1 MFIESPGRAIK
12 NYQSVGVES
21 GVASA
26 DPHKLIVMLFEGA
39 RQALDCSRLY
49 MQQHRI
55 AAKGEMISKAIM
67 IIDHGLKAS
76 LDKTAGGELAMRLD
90 QLYDYMTTRL
100 LTANIQN
107 DPTIIEEVSQLLGE
121 LQEAWASI
129 EKQPVGKTDTKAAVN
144 TMIEQTV
151 ETGATI

>member
-39 RQALDCSRLY
+39 RQALDCGRLY

-76 LDKTAGGELAMRLD
+76 LDKTAGGELATRLD

-100 LTANIQN
+100 LTANLQN
-107 DPTIIEEVSQLLGE
+107 DPAIIEEVSQLLGE

-129 EKQPVGKTDTKAAVN
+129 EKQPVGKIDTKVAVN

>member
-76 LDKTAGGELAMRLD
+76 LDKTAGGELATRLD

-107 DPTIIEEVSQLLGE
+107 DPAIIEEVSQLLGE

-129 EKQPVGKTDTKAAVN
+129 EKQPVGKIDTKAAVN